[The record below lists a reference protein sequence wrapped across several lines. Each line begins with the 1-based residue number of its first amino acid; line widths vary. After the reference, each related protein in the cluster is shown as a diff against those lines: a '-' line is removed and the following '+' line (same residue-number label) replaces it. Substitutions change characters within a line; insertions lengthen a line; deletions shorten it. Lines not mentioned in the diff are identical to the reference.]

1 MTLPE
6 TVLAHTVI
14 AVPPLCPELRL
25 RLMTEA
31 CPLWRASEEEL
42 SRLGLAWPWW
52 AFAWAGG
59 QVLARYLL
67 DHPEVVRGRE
77 VLDFGSGG
85 GVEAVAA
92 AVAGARTVIAA
103 DVDPL
108 AAAAVQLNATLNGV
122 TITPRTGDLIGR
134 DERWDVVLAGDVLY
148 GSELAGRIVPWL
160 EGLARRG
167 ATVLVGDPH
176 RGFWKPGTARLLA
189 EYDAPADTEPHGA
202 PQRRAAVWALLAAP
216 SGP

>member
-14 AVPPLCPELRL
+14 AAPPLCPELRL
-25 RLMTEA
+25 HLMTEA

-42 SRLGLAWPWW
+42 SRLGLALPWW

-92 AVAGARTVIAA
+92 ALAGARTVIAA
-103 DVDPL
+103 DVDPF

-122 TITPRTGDLIGR
+122 AVTPCTDELIGR

-167 ATVLVGDPH
+167 ATVLIGDPH
-176 RGFWKPGTARLLA
+176 RGFWRPEAARRLA
-189 EYDAPADTEPHGA
+189 EYDAPVDTEPHGA
-202 PQRRAAVWALLAAP
+202 LQRRAAVWALPSAAE
-216 SGP
+216 